1 MAAKSTLLYLA
12 VAGSA
17 LGILWL
23 GEPGPHIT
31 SAAPVPGPARNA
43 FQHQSLP
50 TQVSKP
56 GAAPSGTRSSPGASP
71 APSGNSLISQ
81 NDSGTAHDSET
92 ARIKDTKPASVGRP
106 GIALPPP
113 ARLRGHGRF
122 PLAGKLPEE
131 THPMTNLTLD
141 LGLGSVLPAVM
152 AAPERTSEPDTEP
165 TPAAAAA
172 ATLLDQ
178 FIESNAQPPTPPGD
192 SDPVAAADQRWQDT
206 VKQADERY
214 RSLFG
219 KEAFLRQSL
228 QAARVL
234 LEVAPTR

>member
-1 MAAKSTLLYLA
+1 MASKSTLIYLA

-17 LGILWL
+17 LAILWF
-23 GEPGPHIT
+23 GERGLHIT

-56 GAAPSGTRSSPGASP
+56 GAAPSGTRASP
-71 APSGNSLISQ
+71 VSSAPSGNSLISP
-81 NDSGTAHDSET
+81 NNSGTAHDPEKART
-92 ARIKDTKPASVGRP
+92 ADTNQASVSRP
-106 GIALPPP
+106 GISLPPP
-113 ARLRGHGRF
+113 ARLRGYGRL
-122 PLAGKLPEE
+122 PTAGKLPEE